1 MSIENA
7 LTIDSATVRAT
18 ETGLCFDGDLS
29 FEEWR
34 DVGRKVGRVART
46 SLFLVGDWLVR
57 AVFEASTP
65 VGIRA
70 SFRRKS
76 RPLISP
82 NLDSA
87 RFAFDFFTR
96 KPAPAPRSAKPL
108 APPGEARWNGGQ
120 RFEKMPG
127 EQSARYIEAM
137 QETGLELRTL
147 MDAAYVA
154 RSVPYAERRPHL
166 TFEHH
171 KAVASLKSEDERGEW
186 LEKADK
192 QGLSTRRLRKSIQLG
207 HVATKTEMQT
217 PEVARGIDNHIPWV
231 NGLLRW
237 WKKFEESGWVENATR
252 EQLDAVLADL
262 REVEA
267 LLEKLKD
274 ARDDKEA
281 VIDVQ

>member
-1 MSIENA
+1 MSFENA

-46 SLFLVGDWLVR
+46 SLFLVGDWL
-57 AVFEASTP
+57 AY
-65 VGIRA
+65 
-70 SFRRKS
+70 
-76 RPLISP
+76 
-82 NLDSA
+82 
-87 RFAFDFFTR
+87 
-96 KPAPAPRSAKPL
+96 
-108 APPGEARWNGGQ
+108 GESRWNGGE
-120 RFEKMPG
+120 RFEKMPD
-127 EQSARYIEAM
+127 EQAARYIEAM

-154 RSVPYAERRPHL
+154 RSVPYAERRPQL

-207 HVATKTEMQT
+207 HVATKSEMQT
-217 PEVARGIDNHIPWV
+217 QEVTRGIDNHIPWV

-237 WKKFEESGWVENATR
+237 WRKFEESGWVENATR

-267 LLEKLKD
+267 LLEKLKE

>member
-1 MSIENA
+1 MSFENA

-46 SLFLVGDWLVR
+46 SLFLVGDWL
-57 AVFEASTP
+57 AY
-65 VGIRA
+65 
-70 SFRRKS
+70 
-76 RPLISP
+76 
-82 NLDSA
+82 
-87 RFAFDFFTR
+87 
-96 KPAPAPRSAKPL
+96 
-108 APPGEARWNGGQ
+108 GEARWNGGE

-154 RSVPYAERRPHL
+154 RSVPYAERRPQL

-192 QGLSTRRLRKSIQLG
+192 QGLSTRRLRRSIQLG
-207 HVATKTEMQT
+207 HVATKSEMQT
-217 PEVARGIDNHIPWV
+217 PEAARGIDNHIPWV

-274 ARDDKEA
+274 ARDKKEA
-281 VIDVQ
+281 VIDIQ